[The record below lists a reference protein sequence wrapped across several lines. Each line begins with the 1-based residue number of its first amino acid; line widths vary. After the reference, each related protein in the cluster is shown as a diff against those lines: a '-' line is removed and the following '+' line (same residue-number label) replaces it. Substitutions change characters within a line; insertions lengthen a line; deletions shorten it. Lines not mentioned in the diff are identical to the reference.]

1 VKNFQEV
8 PRMGR
13 WKAVMRLSFTLA
25 ASETNGSAPTAKKAF
40 EIRKN

>member
-1 VKNFQEV
+1 VKNFQEL

-25 ASETNGSAPTAKKAF
+25 ASESTGSLPAAKKAF